1 MADVRWLTPEAIE
14 LADRVEQVV
23 NSAIGRADPDAIGG
37 PVNWADL
44 GCISVEFDTDGCV
57 TALVCEASPDAGA
70 LVSYLNDE
78 LRAAGIGDVYV
89 RTEW

>member
-1 MADVRWLTPEAIE
+1 MVDVRWLTPEAIE
-14 LADRVEQVV
+14 LADRIEQVV

-44 GCISVEFDTDGCV
+44 CCISVEFDTDGCV
-57 TALVCEASPDAGA
+57 TALVTEASPAAGSLVAYLSRA
-70 LVSYLNDE
+70 LK
-78 LRAAGIGDVYV
+78 AAGIEDVLV